1 MQHGGRL
8 GLDHGGQLL
17 IHQDL
22 GLEAIA
28 IDADVKFSGSL
39 HIVVCLV
46 AAGSGEFGVVRHGLV
61 DALQQGLGTFVAGG
75 NCLRGGLGGC
85 FRGSGR
91 GGRGGGVAIGLAA
104 ADQNSGAQRAAQ
116 DQRSEFFHNV
126 FPFRCIIAPGRW

>member
-39 HIVVCLV
+39 HIVVGLV
-46 AAGSGEFGVVRHGLV
+46 AAGSGEFGIVRHGLV
-61 DALQQGLGTFVAGG
+61 DALQQG
-75 NCLRGGLGGC
+75 
-85 FRGSGR
+85 RGSGR